1 MKAIGKIKEV
11 DLREY
16 WSNEATDFT
25 PWLAKEENLK
35 ELGNVISMDLEYQSR
50 EEQIDGGRAD
60 ILCLDTLTEKN
71 VIIENQLERTDA
83 NHLGRIMTYAAAL
96 DAYTVIWIASEFDEQ
111 YRAAIDW
118 LNRITDEDH
127 NFFGIEIKL
136 FQIGDSVPAP
146 YFKRAVQPNGWSKQ
160 VKANSRIDN
169 SELSNIKKKQL
180 EYWTEFNNFMADN
193 PSKLFKPQKG
203 QPQHWMNVSMGRSG
217 IYLSCQVNSM
227 TKQIGVVMITHN
239 SLEDKSNF
247 DTLYANY
254 KSDFDKLFDIPVDW
268 RRMDDKKQ
276 SNICVYVDYDFL
288 NAKQRNEQ
296 YQWLKE
302 TVEKFERFF
311 KDKIKQL

>member
-1 MKAIGKIKEV
+1 MKKIGKIKEV
-11 DLREY
+11 ELREY
-16 WSNEATDFT
+16 WANEATDFT
-25 PWLAKEENLK
+25 PWLADEENLK
-35 ELGNVISMDLEYQSR
+35 ELGDVISMDLEYQSR

-60 ILCLDTLTEKN
+60 ILCTDTLTEKN

-146 YFKRAVQPNGWSKQ
+146 YFKLAVQPNGWTKQ
-160 VKANSRIDN
+160 VKANSKIETG
-169 SELSNIKKKQL
+169 ELSGIKKAQL
-180 EYWTEFNNFMADN
+180 QYWTEFNGFMEDN

-203 QPQHWMNVSMGRSG
+203 QPHHWMNVSMGKSG

-227 TKQIGVVMITHN
+227 TKQIGVVMIIHN
-239 SLEDKSNF
+239 TLEDKSNF
-247 DTLYANY
+247 DTLQNTY
-254 KSDFDKLFDIPVDW
+254 KADFDQLFDVPVEW
-268 RRMDDKKQ
+268 RRMEDKKQ
-276 SNICVYVDYDFL
+276 SNISVFTDYDFT
-288 NAKQRNEQ
+288 NTKQRNEQ
-296 YQWLKE
+296 FQWIKD
-302 TVEKFERFF
+302 TVEKYEQFF
-311 KDKIKQL
+311 RDKIKQL